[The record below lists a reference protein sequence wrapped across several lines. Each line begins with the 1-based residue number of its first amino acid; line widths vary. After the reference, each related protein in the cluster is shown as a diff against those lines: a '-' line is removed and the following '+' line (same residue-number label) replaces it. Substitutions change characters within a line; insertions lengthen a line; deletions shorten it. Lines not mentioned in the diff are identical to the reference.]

1 MATRIWNEAT
11 EGVVWVVDPAADA
24 REYDTDSSY
33 VSDTDSS
40 IDSMTTIQ
48 SNDVSTFFRYEN
60 GRAYPSYEGVPM
72 VLPADQGEIR
82 RLRIQHLA
90 VKLVVGNPLDE
101 LIAKHLA
108 SCPEERRK
116 SVLDVRTQTG
126 LWAEEIAARY
136 PDIYV
141 KSIDVAPTI
150 QHIPRDNLHYELYDV
165 HKGITENDGTF
176 DIIHARHSLGM
187 FHLSSI
193 EWADQVKDW
202 RALLRDMHRV
212 LRPGGLFIFAEIYP
226 RITLPDELTP
236 ALDGPCAQT
245 ARLFEQIRD
254 LWSKGGIQTEGSQ
267 LIDAWLSPGDILWT
281 SRPNFGFHRAT
292 HGVWELPVNGLWHP
306 DPAMQ
311 EVGLLMAMNVCQF
324 VENTRPVF
332 LASGMT
338 DLEFDE
344 WFDEIGKEIRDP
356 MNNAVVRYH
365 IVSAYKL

>member
-1 MATRIWNEAT
+1 MATRVWDEVT
-11 EGVVWVVDPAADA
+11 EGVVWVVDPTADA
-24 REYDTDSSY
+24 KEYDTENRR
-33 VSDTDSS
+33 VSDTYSS
-40 IDSMTTIQ
+40 VDSMITIQ
-48 SNDVSTFFRYEN
+48 SNDVSSFFPYES
-60 GRAYPSYEGVPM
+60 GRAYPLYEGVPM

-90 VKLVVGNPLDE
+90 VKLVMGKLLDE

-126 LWAEEIAARY
+126 LWAEEIAASY
-136 PDIYV
+136 LDVHV

-165 HKGITENDGTF
+165 HKGIMENDGTF
-176 DIIHARHSLGM
+176 DIIHAWHSLGM
-187 FHLSSI
+187 T
-193 EWADQVKDW
+193 
-202 RALLRDMHRV
+202 
-212 LRPGGLFIFAEIYP
+212 YP

-267 LIDAWLSPGDILWT
+267 LIDAWLSPGDIVWT
-281 SRPNFGFHRAT
+281 SRPNFGLHRAT

-332 LASGMT
+332 LGSGMT

-344 WFDEIGKEIRDP
+344 WFELG
-356 MNNAVVRYH
+356 
-365 IVSAYKL
+365 L